1 MDQARQKCIDG
12 AIQLCSSQG
21 LDFTMSQLAAR
32 LGMSKKTLYVL
43 FDSKEALLLAVVDTM
58 FDAVKADEAKIL
70 ARQDLSLAE
79 KVRQLVVV
87 LPDSY
92 KNLDWSRLQGVEE
105 KYPAVYGRIRQRLE
119 TGWEPTLDLLRQ
131 GVEQGVLRPFEPG
144 LFRAVV
150 EGAIEHFLSSN
161 ALEREGLGYVQAMDG
176 MMDLLME
183 GILTRREEKA

>member
-1 MDQARQKCIDG
+1 
-12 AIQLCSSQG
+12 
-21 LDFTMSQLAAR
+21 MSELAAR

-43 FDSKEALLLAVVDTM
+43 FESKEALLLATVDSM
-58 FDAVKADEAKIL
+58 FDEVKVSEAEIL

-79 KVRQLVVV
+79 KIRRLVVV

-92 KNLDWSRLQGVEE
+92 QTLDWTRLQGVEE
-105 KYPAVYGRIRQRLE
+105 KYPVVYRRIRQRLE

-150 EGAIEHFLSSN
+150 EGAIEHFLSSD